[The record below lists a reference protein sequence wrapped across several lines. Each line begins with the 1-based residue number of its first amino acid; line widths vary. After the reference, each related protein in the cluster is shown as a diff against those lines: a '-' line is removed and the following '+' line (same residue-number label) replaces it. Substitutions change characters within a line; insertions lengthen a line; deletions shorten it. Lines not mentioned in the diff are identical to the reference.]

1 MKRTILTAAFYLL
14 LFSCKQTENDFQ
26 ASPGTP
32 ESLQEESKSEISFSK
47 GRANENLVES
57 LYAELLE
64 KTPELNELEKTIGN
78 LQEQKK
84 DSLYTFKKFD
94 EKNTSYYNSTKGY
107 LANIKDSLLRMKI
120 KTIIDNSLNSYDRRI
135 APNENLISTM
145 GIKDKALGDLHLV
158 LKLVKT
164 LPMIE
169 KFQAENKPSAKP
181 IENVIRHFDKAI
193 KQADTLAWK

>member
-1 MKRTILTAAFYLL
+1 MKRTILTAVSYLL
-14 LFSCKQTENDFQ
+14 LFSCKQPGNDFQ

-32 ESLQEESKSEISFSK
+32 ESLKEESKSEISFGK
-47 GRANENLVES
+47 GRVNEDLVES

-64 KTPELNELEKTIGN
+64 KTPVLNELEMAIEN
-78 LQEQKK
+78 LQAQKQ
-84 DSLYTFKKFD
+84 DSLYTFEKFD
-94 EKNTSYYNSTKGY
+94 EKNKLYYNSTKGY
-107 LANIKDSLLRMKI
+107 IANIKDSLLRMKI
-120 KTIIDNSLNSYDRRI
+120 KAIIDNSLDSYDLRI
-135 APNENLISTM
+135 ATNENLISTL
-145 GIKDKALGDLHLV
+145 GVKDKALGDLHLV

-169 KFQAENKPSAKP
+169 KYQAENKPSSKP

>member
-1 MKRTILTAAFYLL
+1 MKRTILTAVFYLL
-14 LFSCKQTENDFQ
+14 LFSCKQPGNDFQ

-32 ESLQEESKSEISFSK
+32 ESLQEESKSEISFGK
-47 GRANENLVES
+47 GRVNEDLVES

-64 KTPELNELEKTIGN
+64 KTPVLNELETAIEN
-78 LQEQKK
+78 LQAQKQ
-84 DSLYTFKKFD
+84 DSLYTFEKFD
-94 EKNTSYYNSTKGY
+94 EKNKSYYNSTKGY
-107 LANIKDSLLRMKI
+107 IANIKDSLLRMKI
-120 KTIIDNSLNSYDRRI
+120 KAIIDNSLDSYDLRI
-135 APNENLISTM
+135 ATNENLISTL
-145 GIKDKALGDLHLV
+145 GVKDKALGDLHLV

-169 KFQAENKPSAKP
+169 KYQAENKPSSKP